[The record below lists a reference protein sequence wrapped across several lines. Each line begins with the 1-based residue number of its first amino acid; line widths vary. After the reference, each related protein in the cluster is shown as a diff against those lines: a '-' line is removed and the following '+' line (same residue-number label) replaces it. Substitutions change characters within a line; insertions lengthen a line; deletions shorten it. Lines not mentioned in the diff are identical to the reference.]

1 MQKVKWFLVANQEVS
16 FGNVDM
22 IQNRF
27 APFDRKMFGKSEEQL
42 TSTDCWPTVGRQLAD
57 SQWRWAVLRFY
68 QMFNVQTVN
77 CMQCVLSTGCN
88 SRIKLG
94 RNHAM
99 KWIQTQNTY
108 FKNTMIYFN
117 WREAIWSL
125 MEKKENKETRKKN

>member
-22 IQNRF
+22 IQNCF

-77 CMQCVLSTGCN
+77 CMQYSQLVVIQESN
-88 SRIKLG
+88 SVAIMQWNEYKL
-94 RNHAM
+94 RTLIS
-99 KWIQTQNTY
+99 KTQWFTL
-108 FKNTMIYFN
+108 I
-117 WREAIWSL
+117 E
-125 MEKKENKETRKKN
+125 EKLFGP